1 MQCNVDSDA
10 ELEDEREIVTA
21 VEEEVLCVSDKE
33 NKMTDLEACTKAILE
48 RACQSKNPKVND
60 MYARWQ

>member
-1 MQCNVDSDA
+1 MDSDA

-48 RACQSKNPKVND
+48 RACQSKNP
-60 MYARWQ
+60 